1 MSDISPLVLGAQ
13 SKAKPN
19 ATEATDDAAVET
31 KKDSI
36 EEKNVGNDPE
46 IRPVVDEGPSQLDE
60 EPDVDQQESLT
71 ATEACEGKLEDVTK
85 SLDDKPKK
93 KSTSVLDD
101 SRLVWVLA
109 LTRLRSRANNLRALW
124 GKWSK
129 RL

>member
-1 MSDISPLVLGAQ
+1 ME
-13 SKAKPN
+13 
-19 ATEATDDAAVET
+19 TE
-31 KKDSI
+31 KDSI
-36 EEKNVGNDPE
+36 EEKNVGDDPE

-60 EPDVDQQESLT
+60 EPDVDQQESLA

-109 LTRLRSRANNLRALW
+109 QIDW
-124 GKWSK
+124 GREPTISE
-129 RL
+129 LFGENGLNVSEIGCI

>member
-19 ATEATDDAAVET
+19 ATKATDDEAVET
-31 KKDSI
+31 EKESI
-36 EEKNVGNDPE
+36 EEKNVGDDPE

-109 LTRLRSRANNLRALW
+109 QID
-124 GKWSK
+124 
-129 RL
+129 